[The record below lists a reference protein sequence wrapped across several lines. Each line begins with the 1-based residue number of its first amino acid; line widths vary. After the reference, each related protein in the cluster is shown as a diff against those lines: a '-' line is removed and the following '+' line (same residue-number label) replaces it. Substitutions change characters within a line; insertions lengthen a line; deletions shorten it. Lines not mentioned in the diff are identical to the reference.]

1 MKVTREELIH
11 LLDSHLLIVDGE
23 VWGKE
28 QVINYLVRE
37 FERQEEELVKKLND
51 KLEVCLN

>member
-1 MKVTREELIH
+1 MRVTREELIH
-11 LLDSHLLIVDGE
+11 LLDTHLLNVDGE
-23 VWGKE
+23 LWGKE

>member
-1 MKVTREELIH
+1 MRVTREELIH
-11 LLDSHLLIVDGE
+11 LLDTHILIVDGE